1 MVLISIILLFFIIL
15 YFSSLIMAGMYFD
28 KECYRLK
35 IIYLIAV
42 FTPIWNT
49 YFAIKCITSDYGSV
63 KELVKYHFTWGK

>member
-1 MVLISIILLFFIIL
+1 
-15 YFSSLIMAGMYFD
+15 MAGMYFD
-28 KECYRLK
+28 KEFYRLK

-63 KELVKYHFTWGK
+63 KEIIKYHFTWSK